1 MSLDTIPDSGTATKS
16 GYQIDKNNP
25 YLFDLI
31 PTPTFAWSTHQM
43 NAGLVRAGIVRRS
56 SDSVTQDVTYDNQTR
71 NINSI
76 TQFAGS
82 SDVFITTLYNQGNG
96 GAMNAFQNTATNQPI
111 IFQNRKFITT
121 NGSPPHLKYF
131 TPSANLV
138 ATLPHNTTYNMIL
151 VSWLEINVYEVRTAP
166 SGNTTIPMGVPT
178 KYIPTNFIA
187 IMFWPST
194 VDTSKFIDL
203 VRLYFRKYITD
214 NSENNIIKG
223 YVTQLASGGVFYLKI
238 DPVIDF
244 VIISKLGVVRANTTY
259 STTML
264 EVDDWFIIRSTQIK
278 QITEISSSI
287 LTNVNFCV
295 VSGNLKNL
303 TFGVKTSDFRSF
315 LQEASPF
322 LLGQDR
328 VRFEGLSFGRFFPLI
343 ESPVTDIRSAISSTP
358 CNFFGQLN
366 VNNTSLETITFPN
379 CQFDSVGTFIIGS
392 ALKNVNLNAS
402 AIPTAGINQILIA
415 LDTAG
420 ATNGLV
426 DLRGTNMGITTGTGL
441 TARTSLIA
449 KGWRN
454 AVGGTNI
461 SNT

>member
-1 MSLDTIPDSGTATKS
+1 
-16 GYQIDKNNP
+16 
-25 YLFDLI
+25 
-31 PTPTFAWSTHQM
+31 
-43 NAGLVRAGIVRRS
+43 
-56 SDSVTQDVTYDNQTR
+56 
-71 NINSI
+71 
-76 TQFAGS
+76 
-82 SDVFITTLYNQGNG
+82 
-96 GAMNAFQNTATNQPI
+96 
-111 IFQNRKFITT
+111 
-121 NGSPPHLKYF
+121 
-131 TPSANLV
+131 
-138 ATLPHNTTYNMIL
+138 
-151 VSWLEINVYEVRTAP
+151 
-166 SGNTTIPMGVPT
+166 
-178 KYIPTNFIA
+178 
-187 IMFWPST
+187 
-194 VDTSKFIDL
+194 
-203 VRLYFRKYITD
+203 
-214 NSENNIIKG
+214 
-223 YVTQLASGGVFYLKI
+223 LKI

-244 VIISKLGVVRANTTY
+244 DIISKLGGVSANTTY

-287 LTNVNFCV
+287 STNLNFCV

-322 LLGQDR
+322 LLGQDQ

-343 ESPVTDIRSAISSTP
+343 EDPVTDIRSAIFSTP

-366 VNNTSLETITFPN
+366 VNNTSLEVITFPN
-379 CQFDSVGTFIIGS
+379 CLFDSVGTFIIGS
-392 ALKNVNLNAS
+392 ELKNVNLNAS

-420 ATNGLV
+420 ATNGIV

-449 KGWRN
+449 KGCRN
-454 AVGGTNI
+454 PTGGTNI